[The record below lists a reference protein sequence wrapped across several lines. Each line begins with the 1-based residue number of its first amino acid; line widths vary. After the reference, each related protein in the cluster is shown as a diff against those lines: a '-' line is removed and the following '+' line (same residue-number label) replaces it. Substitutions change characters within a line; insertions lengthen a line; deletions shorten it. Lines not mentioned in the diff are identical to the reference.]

1 MKFAIFVAI
10 TGNYPDFQIPIMRSK
25 IFLAAVIAV
34 VVLRRNVTKP
44 APPMRGYKLQ
54 VPGFVFPETCNLQ
67 PVT

>member
-44 APPMRGYKLQ
+44 APPMRVTSYRFQGLYFLKLA
-54 VPGFVFPETCNLQ
+54 TCNL
-67 PVT
+67 